1 MLGDG
6 PARRAVGQSLRVQL
20 EKWAARAGRTLAL
33 AATIHELTGPLVVKM
48 MLRDGVILCCFQVRA
63 QLGCRES
70 TTAYLLKGMEGGCN
84 DRERVEYA
92 QRAVAGA
99 AEEDASKGGHSL
111 LSGHQVLAPNS
122 DATRLRSVHPSVFFI
137 TSPGAFGVADPT
149 TAG

>member
-33 AATIHELTGPLVVKM
+33 AAAIHELVTTGPLVVKM
-48 MLRDGVILCCFQVRA
+48 LPRDGVILCCFQVGA

-70 TTAYLLKGMEGGCN
+70 TTAHLLKGVDGGCN

-99 AEEDASKGGHSL
+99 AEEGEGCIE
-111 LSGHQVLAPNS
+111 GRTLAPI
-122 DATRLRSVHPSVFFI
+122 RPP
-137 TSPGAFGVADPT
+137 TSQN
-149 TAG
+149 